1 MGSILSFLKQK
12 EKAESNGVGETSN
25 IIETVITFAQS
36 KDISMAKAVE
46 KLNSFQ
52 SFKVDELLE
61 KITKSIKNINEEVA
75 HKFQDGSVLLNHSGR
90 LSGLNQKESSLWED
104 GLYMKNDIQI
114 SNTDALS
121 EVIQLESE
129 HTSRKQETKSSVG
142 VRITL

>member
-12 EKAESNGVGETSN
+12 EKAESNGVTENSN
-25 IIETVITFAQS
+25 IIETVIAFAQS

-75 HKFQDGSVLLNHSGR
+75 HKFQDGSVLLNHAGR
-90 LSGLNQKESSLWED
+90 LSGLNQRESSLWED

-121 EVIQLESE
+121 EVIQIENE
-129 HTSRKQETKSSVG
+129 HPHRKQETKSSVG
-142 VRITL
+142 LRITL